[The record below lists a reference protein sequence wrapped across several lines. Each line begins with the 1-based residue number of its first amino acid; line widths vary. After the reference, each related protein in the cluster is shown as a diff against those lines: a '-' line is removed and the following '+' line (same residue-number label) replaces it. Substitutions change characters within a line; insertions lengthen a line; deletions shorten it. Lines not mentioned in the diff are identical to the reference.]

1 MQKSGK
7 YVSKKLRRHRPKT
20 IISAGNQWY
29 IRQKGVKGMIEIIYK
44 ENKEQANGN
53 EGCFHLPKNIRQVGD
68 ANGRERIYLED
79 YVGTFLKKYFSA
91 PEGRAAIL
99 FGEFKWADGISYFF
113 IRSAAA
119 VHTMEPAPDHLV
131 FDDRV
136 WTEVHDVMEKYFKH
150 QQILGWALSLPGYG
164 EDLNEQI
171 IKAHLDH
178 FGGNDKTLFRVN
190 GQEREETFYTYEG
203 GTLRSTGGFYIYYE
217 KNEPM
222 QSYLI
227 EQNQNR
233 SIENGESVPDR
244 AVSDFRKIIE
254 EKSEEEPERD
264 HRKPILYAMTACAA
278 AALLVTVTQ
287 KYGDLLP
294 LSGQTGEPTVSVA
307 GTAKGEKT
315 QESGNVS
322 SADRESGAEIP
333 AETAGTGENSSG
345 AEDAG
350 TKEADAE
357 NRAASENPAGEE
369 EQNPSG
375 GNSSGSGEQNL
386 SDGTLTGKEQNASGG
401 EQTGTTEQNGGTA
414 QADPTSVPES
424 GASSGSEAQVS
435 DKETTETAAQ
445 VWQEYTVQKGDSLSK
460 ISERYYGTMSR
471 VKDIC
476 ELNQIAVEDLIYAGQ
491 KIYLPK

>member
-1 MQKSGK
+1 
-7 YVSKKLRRHRPKT
+7 
-20 IISAGNQWY
+20 
-29 IRQKGVKGMIEIIYK
+29 MIEIIYK

-53 EGCFHLPKNIRQVGD
+53 EGCFHMPKNIRQVGD

-79 YVGTFLKKYFSA
+79 YVETFLKKYFSA
-91 PEGRAAIL
+91 SEGRVAIL

-119 VHTMEPAPDHLV
+119 IHGMEPAPDHLV

-136 WTEVHDVMEKYFKH
+136 WTEVHDVMEKYFRH
-150 QQILGWALSLPGYG
+150 QQILGWALSLPGYE
-164 EDLNEQI
+164 EDLNEQM

-190 GQEREETFYTYEG
+190 GQEREESFYTYEG

-227 EQNQNR
+227 DQNQNQ
-233 SIENGESVPDR
+233 SIENGENVPDQ

-254 EKSEEEPERD
+254 EKREETPERD

-287 KYGDLLP
+287 KYGDALP
-294 LSGQTGEPTVSVA
+294 LPGKTKEQTVAVAGKAQGEKAQRAENTAKSRSEETEHKGEDISTEESAEPEMRKENDGQNPSETKAAEGGEQNTSGKDQTGTEENHASTAENGTGTAENHA
-307 GTAKGEKT
+307 GTAEDSTGI
-315 QESGNVS
+315 
-322 SADRESGAEIP
+322 AENH
-333 AETAGTGENSSG
+333 AGTAENSTGKAENNTGMAQKVPTSG
-345 AEDAG
+345 TETGGSSDAG
-350 TKEADAE
+350 TV
-357 NRAASENPAGEE
+357 
-369 EQNPSG
+369 SG
-375 GNSSGSGEQNL
+375 G
-386 SDGTLTGKEQNASGG
+386 
-401 EQTGTTEQNGGTA
+401 
-414 QADPTSVPES
+414 
-424 GASSGSEAQVS
+424 
-435 DKETTETAAQ
+435 ETTETAAQ

-476 ELNQIAVEDLIYAGQ
+476 ELNQIALEDLIYAGQ

>member
-1 MQKSGK
+1 
-7 YVSKKLRRHRPKT
+7 
-20 IISAGNQWY
+20 
-29 IRQKGVKGMIEIIYK
+29 MIEIIYK

-119 VHTMEPAPDHLV
+119 IHTMEPAPDHLV
-131 FDDRV
+131 FNDAV

-164 EDLNEQI
+164 EDLNEQM
-171 IKAHLDH
+171 IKAHLNH

-222 QSYLI
+222 QAYLI
-227 EQNQNR
+227 DQNQNR

-254 EKSEEEPERD
+254 KKSEEEPERD

-287 KYGDLLP
+287 KYGDTLP
-294 LSGQTGEPTVSVA
+294 FPGKTKEQTVAVA
-307 GTAKGEKT
+307 GNAQGEKT
-315 QESGNVS
+315 QTVRESSDDNTGEAES
-322 SADRESGAEIP
+322 SAETESAGT
-333 AETAGTGENSSG
+333 TAGTELETGDESG
-345 AEDAG
+345 
-350 TKEADAE
+350 
-357 NRAASENPAGEE
+357 SPA
-369 EQNPSG
+369 
-375 GNSSGSGEQNL
+375 GSGEQNL
-386 SDGTLTGKEQNASGG
+386 FGADPAGSGEQNSSSADPAGSGQSMSGG
-401 EQTGTTEQNGGTA
+401 EQTDGTTDKIGAAQKNPTA
-414 QADPTSVPES
+414 GAENSTPAGSSENTS
-424 GASSGSEAQVS
+424 GN
-435 DKETTETAAQ
+435 ETTETAVQ

-460 ISERYYGTMSR
+460 ISEKYYGTMSR

>member
-1 MQKSGK
+1 
-7 YVSKKLRRHRPKT
+7 
-20 IISAGNQWY
+20 
-29 IRQKGVKGMIEIIYK
+29 MIEIVYK

-68 ANGRERIYLED
+68 GNGRERIYLED
-79 YVGTFLKKYFSA
+79 YVGTFLKKYFAA

-99 FGEFKWADGISYFF
+99 FGEFKWADGVSYFF

-119 VHTMEPAPDHLV
+119 IHTMEPAPDHLV
-131 FDDRV
+131 FDDAV

-171 IKAHLDH
+171 IRTHISH

-227 EQNQNR
+227 DQNQNR

-254 EKSEEEPERD
+254 EKGEEEPERD
-264 HRKPILYAMTACAA
+264 HRKPVLYAATACAA
-278 AALLVTVTQ
+278 AVLLVTVTQ
-287 KYGDLLP
+287 KYGNILP
-294 LSGQTGEPTVSVA
+294 LPGRTSEPTVSVA
-307 GTAKGEKT
+307 GTAEGEKPQSST
-315 QESGNVS
+315 SAESAVN
-322 SADRESGAEIP
+322 GAETSS
-333 AETAGTGENSSG
+333 ETASAEISGTEPENGS
-345 AEDAG
+345 E
-350 TKEADAE
+350 
-357 NRAASENPAGEE
+357 SENPAGNG
-369 EQNPSG
+369 EQNPLG
-375 GNSSGSGEQNL
+375 EDLLGSGEQNP
-386 SDGTLTGKEQNASGG
+386 SDEEQAG
-401 EQTGTTEQNGGTA
+401 TEQNGETA
-414 QADPTSVPES
+414 QAEPTPGAES
-424 GASSGSEAQVS
+424 GVQSGGESASSE
-435 DKETTETAAQ
+435 ETAETAAQ

-476 ELNQIAVEDLIYAGQ
+476 ELNRIAVEDLIYAGQ